1 MLDFVKAQEMVAAE
15 LDNYR
20 FESSPAEL
28 YEPVSYILA
37 LGGKRMR
44 PALTLMACSMFSD
57 AIHKAIKPALAFEV
71 FHNFTLLHDDL
82 MDNSALRRGKET
94 VHVRWNA
101 NAAILS
107 GDVMSILSYKLLSE
121 SEEGHLKDLLQLFN
135 TTALEV
141 CEGQQYDMNFESRKD
156 VTVSEYL
163 RMIELKTA
171 VLIAASLKAGAICGG
186 TDLLQADLVYEF
198 GRNLGIAF
206 QIRDDYLDVYG
217 DQEVFGKK
225 IGNDILTNKKTF
237 LLIKALELSDGKSR
251 RELDKWL
258 NAKSFDPEDKIESVT
273 GIFNDLG
280 IDEITMDLAE
290 DRFEMA
296 LQYLDRVEAAEERKS
311 PLEEFASEMINRNK

>member
-1 MLDFVKAQEMVAAE
+1 
-15 LDNYR
+15 
-20 FESSPAEL
+20 
-28 YEPVSYILA
+28 
-37 LGGKRMR
+37 
-44 PALTLMACSMFSD
+44 
-57 AIHKAIKPALAFEV
+57 
-71 FHNFTLLHDDL
+71 
-82 MDNSALRRGKET
+82 LRRGKET
-94 VHVRWNA
+94 VHVKWNP

-121 SEEGHLKDLLQLFN
+121 SEEEHLKDLLHLFN

-141 CEGQQYDMNFESRKD
+141 CEGQQFDMNYESRKD
-156 VTVSEYL
+156 VTVQEYL

-186 TDLLQADLVYEF
+186 TDHLQSDLVYEF

-217 DQEVFGKK
+217 EQEVFGKR
-225 IGNDILTNKKTF
+225 IGNDILNNKKTF
-237 LLIKALELSDGKSR
+237 LLIKALELAEGKSR

-258 NAKSFDPEDKIESVT
+258 NAKSFDPEEKIERVT
-273 GIFNDLG
+273 EIFNSLG

-296 LQYLDRVEAAEERKS
+296 MQYLDRVEAEDARKS
-311 PLEEFASEMINRNK
+311 PLEEFASEMLNRNK